1 MLRSFN
7 INIDEGDASVMN
19 CPSCGAPME
28 EGFVE
33 TESLVSGVKWR
44 KEITHLSRIGLGGE
58 RIYESN
64 IWGIVHIPAM
74 RCAQCRIVIHKY
86 EALK

>member
-1 MLRSFN
+1 
-7 INIDEGDASVMN
+7 MN

-28 EGFVE
+28 EGFIE

-44 KEITHLSRIGLGGE
+44 KEITSLSRIGLGGE

-74 RCAQCRIVIHKY
+74 RCPACRIVVHKY
-86 EALK
+86 EPLK

>member
-1 MLRSFN
+1 
-7 INIDEGDASVMN
+7 MN

-74 RCAQCRIVIHKY
+74 RCAQCRIVVHKY
-86 EALK
+86 EPLK

>member
-1 MLRSFN
+1 
-7 INIDEGDASVMN
+7 
-19 CPSCGAPME
+19 ME
-28 EGFVE
+28 AGFVE

-44 KEITHLSRIGLGGE
+44 KEITSLSRIGVGGE

-74 RCAQCRIVIHKY
+74 RCTKCHIIVHRY
-86 EALK
+86 EVK

>member
-1 MLRSFN
+1 M
-7 INIDEGDASVMN
+7 MN
-19 CPSCGAPME
+19 CPSCNSPME
-28 EGFVE
+28 EGFIE

-44 KEITHLSRIGLGGE
+44 KEITSLSRIGLGGE

-74 RCAQCRIVIHKY
+74 RCIKCHIVVHRY
-86 EALK
+86 EGK